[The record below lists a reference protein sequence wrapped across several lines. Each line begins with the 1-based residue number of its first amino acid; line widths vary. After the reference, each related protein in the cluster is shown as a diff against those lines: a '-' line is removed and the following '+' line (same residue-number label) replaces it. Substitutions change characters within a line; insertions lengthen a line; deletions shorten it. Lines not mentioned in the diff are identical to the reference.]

1 MSAMVNNEHNPP
13 SSLGIAQHHVPR
25 TSTSR
30 SSRSH
35 GSYETGESSAIAN
48 YPPDSSAATTLPHP
62 SHPDPDD
69 LNSNLPTLEH
79 GNRDHND
86 GQRRRRSYK
95 PRQSGGFL
103 LNTIADGG
111 SKSSLGSRDG
121 GRRRS
126 LAPESSRRGKSPFNA
141 FDRSALGADS
151 DVGLG
156 LESHGMADSGNGQL
170 SSHPGPNY
178 RDERR
183 YSQGS
188 KSASKAVSMRPTS
201 APLDMDSTQI
211 VNMALNLSES
221 RRMASRR
228 NISTPVPPR
237 LTPLPDSP
245 GGGGLKQHLQQ
256 QRRSSR
262 TLTPNPEIVL
272 GLSPRNVTSPRVISP
287 LQPGFE
293 HEGNYTYRISSST
306 LNRAQRAKEHLE
318 LMAQYRRLLQ
328 FLPPLKPDPR
338 SRPSTASPPGSP
350 TSAGSPQNPLTSQ
363 PRILGRPYNP
373 LQYIRNRKVRARE
386 RKIIDGE
393 AQGFGDVSRVTDW
406 IDETA
411 ASAATSHPVT
421 DSPSL
426 PVFPGA
432 HEDLDQQHLSASSI
446 PRSTS
451 IAAKPQR
458 SRIDWSLNPAD
469 MIADIYW
476 LEQDDNKYLIE
487 DRHYGKIFQKPA
499 PHRPSLHQTNEP
511 LKPTLSIPTSKDE
524 IDHTRTSMDF
534 EDPKVAKAD
543 IDISHTSA
551 RDRARQKLQDLRGIH
566 HKHNNSAHTHHDFL
580 RLRRG
585 SLSDTSDSDT
595 DRRRRGRSNT
605 ISANGIE
612 LLEKQMNDILAR
624 ESREGQKE
632 AIPEGDISSFK
643 PLPGGISI
651 PGQASQGMGGGHSRR
666 SSRIDVAE
674 NLDKTNRGK
683 LVQISPVGSG
693 RASLEVPAHTFRA
706 SMDLDSSRP
715 VSPVSKL
722 RRRRSH
728 HLPTIGMDLSPP
740 GSRPSSPARNPF
752 SKVKHMFRDR
762 SRERVDLGAH
772 EKEERVD
779 SPIDPREPAR
789 VSVST
794 EDGSQSPERLRSKS
808 PMRKIVQRSTDES
821 HKSHRSIGSIKIKG
835 DEQVGLRSIFKGGV
849 KIDGMIRG
857 GVSKVTDLIWRK
869 DSESESLSSSTSSDD
884 SDMEQSRGRKRI
896 SNDSN
901 NSSRTSS
908 KHKREGRYSKQYLDV
923 IPQFKPTSHLTDKS
937 SREADLQSAGNSASR
952 PPSRSAR
959 FDQLKPPRI
968 DIRRASLT
976 TSELE
981 QAESHA
987 AADSDISDDDSR
999 PRDLRNFRPRQAS
1012 RELDNIMSLPSSR
1025 MPKQLQYSYPI
1036 TERTGGR
1043 HWSISDRNPSP
1054 QRGQISKREIARL
1067 RTLILC
1073 SGIKAMEISRRANES
1088 HPLFAL
1094 DNKVTGLPWTDISR
1108 FVPDEQASL
1117 SVPQTEIYPTT
1128 ARILSDSIER
1138 SVQTFEEAASKFS
1151 SETAPALTHQ
1161 IDSYQGRVATE
1172 LIDMTRRAADEADE
1186 VSRDL
1191 VDSQRLKVKSVMD
1204 TMDKMLR
1211 RRRRRFR
1218 WVRRAGWLAV
1228 EWVLVGFMWYV
1239 WFVVMIARIFLGIGK
1254 GVVKTV
1260 RWLLWL

>member
-30 SSRSH
+30 SSKSH
-35 GSYETGESSAIAN
+35 GSYETGESSTIAN
-48 YPPDSSAATTLPHP
+48 YPPDSSAATTLAHP
-62 SHPDPDD
+62 SHHDPDD
-69 LNSNLPTLEH
+69 LNSNPPTLEH
-79 GNRDHND
+79 GSRDHND

-103 LNTIADGG
+103 LNAIADGG
-111 SKSSLGSRDG
+111 SKSNPGGRDG

-156 LESHGMADSGNGQL
+156 FESQGMADSSNGQL
-170 SSHPGPNY
+170 SSHPRSNY

-188 KSASKAVSMRPTS
+188 KSASMRPTS

-228 NISTPVPPR
+228 NTSAPIPPR

-245 GGGGLKQHLQQ
+245 SGSGLKQHLQQ

-287 LQPGFE
+287 LQPAFE

-328 FLPPLKPDPR
+328 FLPPLKPDLR
-338 SRPSTASPPGSP
+338 SRPSTSSPPGSP
-350 TSAGSPQNPLTSQ
+350 TSAGSPQNVLASQ

-411 ASAATSHPVT
+411 ASAATSPPVT
-421 DSPSL
+421 DSPPL

-432 HEDLDQQHLSASSI
+432 HDDPDQQHLSASSI

-499 PHRPSLHQTNEP
+499 SHRPSLHQTNEAH
-511 LKPTLSIPTSKDE
+511 KPILSIPAPKDE
-524 IDHTRTSMDF
+524 MEHNRASMDF
-534 EDPKVAKAD
+534 EDLRATKVD
-543 IDISHTSA
+543 TEMSHTSA

-612 LLEKQMNDILAR
+612 LLEKQMNDILAK
-624 ESREGQKE
+624 ESQEGQTE
-632 AIPEGDISSFK
+632 TIQEGDIPALK
-643 PLPGGISI
+643 PIPGGIST
-651 PGQASQGMGGGHSRR
+651 PGQTSQGMGGGHSRR
-666 SSRIDVAE
+666 SSRIDVE
-674 NLDKTNRGK
+674 NPDKTNRGK
-683 LVQISPVGSG
+683 LTQISPAGSG

-715 VSPVSKL
+715 VSPDSKI
-722 RRRRSH
+722 RRRRSN

-740 GSRPSSPARNPF
+740 GSRPGSPARNPF

-794 EDGSQSPERLRSKS
+794 DDGSQSPERLRSKS
-808 PMRKIVQRSTDES
+808 PMRKIVPRTTDES
-821 HKSHRSIGSIKIKG
+821 HKSHRSMGSIKIKG
-835 DEQVGLRSIFKGGV
+835 DEQVGLRSIFKGGA

-869 DSESESLSSSTSSDD
+869 DSESESLSSSTASDD

-896 SNDSN
+896 SKDSN
-901 NSSRTSS
+901 NSSRASS
-908 KHKREGRYSKQYLDV
+908 KHKREGRYTKQYLDV
-923 IPQFKPTSHLTDKS
+923 MPQFKPTPHPTDKS
-937 SREADLQSAGNSASR
+937 SREMDLQSAGNSISR

-987 AADSDISDDDSR
+987 AHDSDLSDTDSR
-999 PRDLRNFRPRQAS
+999 PHDSKNFRPRQAS

-1025 MPKQLQYSYPI
+1025 TPQQFQYSYPM

-1073 SGIKAMEISRRANES
+1073 SGIKAMEISRRANEP

-1108 FVPDEQASL
+1108 FAADEQAGL

-1138 SVQTFEEAASKFS
+1138 AVQTFEENASKFS

-1161 IDSYQGRVATE
+1161 IDSYQSRVATE

-1186 VSRDL
+1186 VSRDV